1 MFRSG
6 AEEWSDSGTTES
18 PTAACGG
25 NAQIERKGADMPNI
39 QGIIKTLQNIMRKD
53 PGVSGDAQRIEQL
66 GWMITLKILDDKE
79 AELELLHDEYVSV
92 IPEALQWRNWAADRE
107 GITGDEMKDFIDTK
121 LFPGLQNLEVSDGNK
136 RALLV
141 RDIFAGTNN
150 YMKNG
155 TILRQVVNKLNEIDF
170 NASEDRHVFGDIYES
185 LLRDL
190 QSAGNYGEF
199 YTPRAVTEIMT
210 EMVNPR
216 LGEKVL
222 DPACGTG
229 GFLTS
234 AIENI
239 RAHDVHSVEDVKILE
254 DTIRG
259 QELKPLPFMLCV
271 TNLILHDIEVPNVVN
286 GDSLNREYTSIT
298 ERDRV
303 DVILANPPFGA
314 SVSDGVET
322 NYPAQFR
329 TTESADLFLLLMVRY
344 LKNGG
349 RAAIVLPD
357 GSLTGEGV
365 KQRIREKFLTQCN
378 VHTVVRLPNSVF
390 QPYASVAT
398 NLLFFTKGEPTKEI
412 WYWEHKLPEGQ
423 KSYSKTKPIR
433 KEEFTSLKAWWNN
446 REETNHAW
454 KVSFEIL
461 KANGYNLDIKNPFI
475 EEAEVTHTTAEL
487 LELLHTSFVKSD
499 ALLRELKDGMK

>member
-1 MFRSG
+1 
-6 AEEWSDSGTTES
+6 
-18 PTAACGG
+18 
-25 NAQIERKGADMPNI
+25 MPNI
-39 QGIIKTLQNIMRKD
+39 GGIVKTLQNIMRKD
-53 PGVSGDAQRIEQL
+53 QGVSGDAQRIEQL
-66 GWMITLKILDDKE
+66 GWMITLKIIDDKE
-79 AELELLHDEYVSV
+79 AEMELISDDYVSV
-92 IPEALQWRNWAADRE
+92 IPSELQWRNWAADSE
-107 GITGDEMKDFIDTK
+107 GMTGDALKDFVDNK
-121 LFPGLQNLEVSDGNK
+121 LFPGLQNLDVSTGNK
-136 RALLV
+136 RAVLI

-155 TILRQVVNKLNEIDF
+155 TIIRQVVNKLNEIDF
-170 NASEDRHVFGDIYES
+170 NASEDRHTFGDIYES

-210 EMVNPR
+210 EIINPR

-239 RAHDVHSVEDVKILE
+239 RNQDVHSVEDLKTLE
-254 DTIRG
+254 STIRG

-271 TNLILHDIEVPNVVN
+271 TNLILHDIEVPNVIN
-286 GDSLNREYTSIT
+286 GDSLNREYTSIGAK
-298 ERDRV
+298 DRV

-329 TTESADLFLLLMVRY
+329 TTESADLFLLLMIRY
-344 LKNGG
+344 LRDGG

-357 GSLTGEGV
+357 GSLTGDGV
-365 KQRIREKFLTQCN
+365 KERIREEFLKQCN
-378 VHTVVRLPNSVF
+378 VHTIVRLPNSVF

-398 NLLFFTKGEPTKEI
+398 NLLFFTKGEATKEI

-423 KSYSKTKPIR
+423 KSYSKTRPIQ
-433 KEEFTSLKAWWNN
+433 KSEFASLKEWWNKRTEN
-446 REETNHAW
+446 EQAW
-454 KVSFEIL
+454 RVPVERI
-461 KANGYNLDIKNPFI
+461 AENGWNLDIKNPFI
-475 EEAEVTHTTAEL
+475 KEEEVTHSTAEL
-487 LELLHTSFVKSD
+487 LDMLSASFKKSD
-499 ALLRELKDGMK
+499 VLIEELKKELK

>member
-1 MFRSG
+1 
-6 AEEWSDSGTTES
+6 
-18 PTAACGG
+18 
-25 NAQIERKGADMPNI
+25 MPNI
-39 QGIIKTLQNIMRKD
+39 GGIIKSLQNIMWKD
-53 PGVSGDAQRIEQL
+53 PGVSGDAQRLEQL
-66 GWMITLKILDDKE
+66 GWMITLKILDDKD
-79 AELELLHDEYVSV
+79 AEMELLNDDFVSV
-92 IPEALQWRNWAADRE
+92 IPSELQWRNWAADSE
-107 GITGDEMKDFIDTK
+107 GMTGDALKDFVDNK
-121 LFPGLQNLEVSDGNK
+121 LFPGLQNLDVSTDNK
-136 RALLV
+136 RAVLI

-155 TILRQVVNKLNEIDF
+155 TIIRQVVNKLNEIDF
-170 NASEDRHVFGDIYES
+170 NASEDRHMFGDIYEG

-210 EMVNPR
+210 EIINPR

-239 RAHDVHSVEDVKILE
+239 RKQDVHSVEDLKVLE

-271 TNLILHDIEVPNVVN
+271 TNLILHDIEVPNVMN
-286 GDSLNREYTSIT
+286 MDSLNREYTSIGAK
-298 ERDRV
+298 ERV

-329 TTESADLFLLLMVRY
+329 TTESADLFLLLMIRY
-344 LKNGG
+344 LREGG

-357 GSLTGEGV
+357 GSLTGDGV
-365 KQRIREKFLTQCN
+365 KQRIREEFLTQCN
-378 VHTVVRLPNSVF
+378 VHTIVRLPNSVF

-398 NLLFFTKGEPTKEI
+398 NLLFFTKGAPTKEI

-423 KSYSKTKPIR
+423 KSYSKTKPIQ
-433 KEEFTSLKAWWNN
+433 KSEFSSLKEWWGKRVEN
-446 REETNHAW
+446 EQAW
-454 KVSFEIL
+454 KVPVEKI
-461 KANGYNLDIKNPFI
+461 AENGWNLDIKNPFVK
-475 EEAEVTHTTAEL
+475 EEEVTHTTAEL
-487 LELLHTSFVKSD
+487 LDKLSVSFKKSD
-499 ALLRELKDGMK
+499 ELIAELRNGLAGK

>member
-1 MFRSG
+1 
-6 AEEWSDSGTTES
+6 
-18 PTAACGG
+18 
-25 NAQIERKGADMPNI
+25 
-39 QGIIKTLQNIMRKD
+39 
-53 PGVSGDAQRIEQL
+53 
-66 GWMITLKILDDKE
+66 
-79 AELELLHDEYVSV
+79 
-92 IPEALQWRNWAADRE
+92 
-107 GITGDEMKDFIDTK
+107 MKDFIDSK
-121 LFPGLQNLEVSDGNK
+121 LFPGLQNLDISDGNK
-136 RALLV
+136 RAILI

-155 TILRQVVNKLNEIDF
+155 TIIRQVVNKLNEIDF
-170 NASEDRHVFGDIYES
+170 NASEDRHTFGDIYES

-210 EMVNPR
+210 EIINPR

-239 RAHDVHSVEDVKILE
+239 RKQDVHSVEDLKTLE
-254 DTIRG
+254 ETIRG

-271 TNLILHDIEVPNVVN
+271 TNLILHDIEIPNIIN
-286 GDSLNREYTSIT
+286 GDSLNREYTSIV
-298 ERDRV
+298 EKDRV

-329 TTESADLFLLLMVRY
+329 TTESADLFLLLMIRY
-344 LKNGG
+344 LRDGG

-357 GSLTGEGV
+357 GSLTGDGV
-365 KQRIREKFLTQCN
+365 KQRIRQEFLEQCN
-378 VHTVVRLPNSVF
+378 VHTIVRLPNSVF

-412 WYWEHKLPEGQ
+412 FYWEHKLPEGQ
-423 KSYSKTKPIR
+423 KSYSKTKPIQK
-433 KEEFTSLKAWWNN
+433 KEFDSLKAWWNN
-446 REETNHAW
+446 RLENEQAW
-454 KVSFEIL
+454 KVGIDVL
-461 KANGYNLDIKNPFI
+461 KNNGYNLDIKNPFVK
-475 EEAEVTHTTAEL
+475 EEEIVYSTSQILQMLGDSFAKSESL
-487 LELLHTSFVKSD
+487 LN
-499 ALLRELKDGMK
+499 ELKSSL

>member
-1 MFRSG
+1 
-6 AEEWSDSGTTES
+6 
-18 PTAACGG
+18 
-25 NAQIERKGADMPNI
+25 MPNI
-39 QGIIKTLQNIMRKD
+39 GGIVKTLQNIMRKD
-53 PGVSGDAQRIEQL
+53 QGVSGDAQRIEQL
-66 GWMITLKILDDKE
+66 GWMITLKIIDDKE
-79 AELELLHDEYVSV
+79 AEMELISDDYVSV
-92 IPEALQWRNWAADRE
+92 IPSELQWRNWAADSE
-107 GITGDEMKDFIDTK
+107 GMTGDALKDFVDNK
-121 LFPGLQNLEVSDGNK
+121 LFPGLQNLDVSTGNK
-136 RALLV
+136 RAVLI

-155 TILRQVVNKLNEIDF
+155 TIIRQVVNKLNEIDF
-170 NASEDRHVFGDIYES
+170 NASEDRHTFGDIYES

-210 EMVNPR
+210 EIINPR

-239 RAHDVHSVEDVKILE
+239 RNQDVHSVEDLKTLE
-254 DTIRG
+254 STIRG

-271 TNLILHDIEVPNVVN
+271 TNLILHDIEVPNVIN
-286 GDSLNREYTSIT
+286 GDSLNREYTSIGAK
-298 ERDRV
+298 DRV

-329 TTESADLFLLLMVRY
+329 TTESADLFLLLMIRY
-344 LKNGG
+344 LRDGG

-357 GSLTGEGV
+357 GSLTGDGV
-365 KQRIREKFLTQCN
+365 KQRIREEFLKQCN
-378 VHTVVRLPNSVF
+378 VHTIVRLPNSVF

-398 NLLFFTKGEPTKEI
+398 NLLFFTKGEATKEI

-423 KSYSKTKPIR
+423 KSYSKTRPIQ
-433 KEEFTSLKAWWNN
+433 KSEFASLKEWWNKRSEN
-446 REETNHAW
+446 EQAW
-454 KVSFEIL
+454 RVPVERI
-461 KANGYNLDIKNPFI
+461 AENGWNLDIKNPFI
-475 EEAEVTHTTAEL
+475 KEEEVTHSTAEL
-487 LELLHTSFVKSD
+487 LDMLSASFKKSD
-499 ALLRELKDGMK
+499 VLIEELKKELK

>member
-1 MFRSG
+1 
-6 AEEWSDSGTTES
+6 
-18 PTAACGG
+18 
-25 NAQIERKGADMPNI
+25 MPNI
-39 QGIIKTLQNIMRKD
+39 GGIIKTLQNIMWKD
-53 PGVSGDAQRIEQL
+53 PGVSGDAQRLEQL
-66 GWMITLKILDDKE
+66 GWMITLKIIDDKE
-79 AELELLHDEYVSV
+79 AEMELISDDYVSV
-92 IPEALQWRNWAADRE
+92 IPSELQWRNWAADSE
-107 GITGDEMKDFIDTK
+107 GMTGDALKDFVDNK
-121 LFPGLQNLEVSDGNK
+121 LFPGLQNLDVSTGNK
-136 RALLV
+136 RAVLI

-155 TILRQVVNKLNEIDF
+155 TIIRQVVNKLNEIDF
-170 NASEDRHVFGDIYES
+170 NASEDRHMFGDIYEG

-210 EMVNPR
+210 EIINPR

-239 RAHDVHSVEDVKILE
+239 RKQDVHSVEDLKVLE
-254 DTIRG
+254 ETIRG

-271 TNLILHDIEVPNVVN
+271 TNLILHDIEVPNVMN
-286 GDSLNREYTSIT
+286 MDSLNREYTSIGAK
-298 ERDRV
+298 ERV

-329 TTESADLFLLLMVRY
+329 TTESADLFLLLMIRY
-344 LKNGG
+344 LREGG

-357 GSLTGEGV
+357 GSLTGDGV
-365 KQRIREKFLTQCN
+365 KQRIREEFLKQCN
-378 VHTVVRLPNSVF
+378 VHTIVRLPNSVF

-398 NLLFFTKGEPTKEI
+398 NLLFFTKGEPTCEI

-423 KSYSKTKPIR
+423 KSYSKTKPIQ
-433 KEEFTSLKAWWNN
+433 KSEFSSLKEWWGKRVEN
-446 REETNHAW
+446 EQAW
-454 KVSFEIL
+454 KVPVEKI
-461 KANGYNLDIKNPFI
+461 AENGWNLDIKNPFVK
-475 EEAEVTHTTAEL
+475 EEEVTHTTAEL
-487 LELLHTSFVKSD
+487 LDKLSVSFKKSD
-499 ALLRELKDGMK
+499 ELIAELRNGLAGK

>member
-1 MFRSG
+1 
-6 AEEWSDSGTTES
+6 
-18 PTAACGG
+18 
-25 NAQIERKGADMPNI
+25 MPNI
-39 QGIIKTLQNIMRKD
+39 GGIIKSLQNIMRKD
-53 PGVSGDAQRIEQL
+53 QGVSGDAQRIEQL
-66 GWMITLKILDDKE
+66 GWMITLKIIDDKE
-79 AELELLHDEYVSV
+79 AEMELINDDYVSV
-92 IPEALQWRNWAADRE
+92 IPSELQWRFWAGDSE
-107 GITGDEMKDFIDTK
+107 GITGETIKDFVDNT
-121 LFPGLQNLEVSDGNK
+121 LFPGLQNLDVSTGNK
-136 RALLV
+136 RAVLI

-155 TILRQVVNKLNEIDF
+155 TIIRQVVNKLNEIDF
-170 NASEDRHVFGDIYES
+170 NASEDRHMFGDIYEG

-210 EMVNPR
+210 EIINPR

-239 RAHDVHSVEDVKILE
+239 RSKDVHSVEDLKVLE
-254 DTIRG
+254 ETIRG

-271 TNLILHDIEVPNVVN
+271 TNLILHDIEVPNIMN
-286 GDSLNREYTSIT
+286 GDSLNREYTSIV
-298 ERDRV
+298 EKDRV

-329 TTESADLFLLLMVRY
+329 TTESADLFLLLMIRY
-344 LKNGG
+344 LKMGG

-357 GSLTGEGV
+357 GSLTGDGV
-365 KQRIREKFLTQCN
+365 KQRIRQEFLEQCN
-378 VHTVVRLPNSVF
+378 VHTIVRLPNSVF

-423 KSYSKTKPIR
+423 KSYSKTKPIQ
-433 KEEFTSLKAWWNN
+433 KSEFDSLKAWWNN
-446 REETNHAW
+446 RAENEQAW
-454 KVSFEIL
+454 KVGIDTL
-461 KANGYNLDIKNPFI
+461 KGNGFNLDIKNPFVK
-475 EEAEVTHTTAEL
+475 EEEVTHTTAEL
-487 LELLHTSFVKSD
+487 LDLLSESFKKSD
-499 ALLRELKDGMK
+499 ELIEELKKGLL

>member
-1 MFRSG
+1 M
-6 AEEWSDSGTTES
+6 W
-18 PTAACGG
+18 
-25 NAQIERKGADMPNI
+25 
-39 QGIIKTLQNIMRKD
+39 KD
-53 PGVSGDAQRIEQL
+53 PGVSGDAQRLEQL
-66 GWMITLKILDDKE
+66 GWMITLKIIDDKE
-79 AELELLHDEYVSV
+79 AELELLNDDYVSV
-92 IPEALQWRNWAADRE
+92 IPSELQWRNWASDNE
-107 GITGDEMKDFIDTK
+107 GITGDAMKDFIDSK
-121 LFPGLQNLEVSDGNK
+121 LFPGLQNLDISDGNK
-136 RALLV
+136 RAILI

-155 TILRQVVNKLNEIDF
+155 TIIRQVVNKLNEIDF
-170 NASEDRHVFGDIYES
+170 NASEDRHTFGDIYES

-210 EMVNPR
+210 EIINPR

-239 RAHDVHSVEDVKILE
+239 RKQDVHSVEDLKTLE
-254 DTIRG
+254 ETIRG

-271 TNLILHDIEVPNVVN
+271 TNLILHDIEIPNIIN
-286 GDSLNREYTSIT
+286 GDSLNREYTSIV
-298 ERDRV
+298 EKDRV

-329 TTESADLFLLLMVRY
+329 TTESADLFLLLMIRY
-344 LKNGG
+344 LRDGG

-357 GSLTGEGV
+357 GSLTGDGV
-365 KQRIREKFLTQCN
+365 KQRIRQEFLEQCN
-378 VHTVVRLPNSVF
+378 VHTIVRLPNSVF

-412 WYWEHKLPEGQ
+412 FYWEHKLPEGQ
-423 KSYSKTKPIR
+423 KSYSKTKPIQK
-433 KEEFTSLKAWWNN
+433 KEFDSLKAWWNN
-446 REETNHAW
+446 RSENEQAW
-454 KVSFEIL
+454 KVGIDVL
-461 KANGYNLDIKNPFI
+461 KNNGYNLDIKNPFVKD
-475 EEAEVTHTTAEL
+475 EETSYSTQEL
-487 LELLHTSFVKSD
+487 LDMLRQSFKKSGDLLEELGK
-499 ALLRELKDGMK
+499 EL

>member
-1 MFRSG
+1 MS
-6 AEEWSDSGTTES
+6 
-18 PTAACGG
+18 
-25 NAQIERKGADMPNI
+25 NI
-39 QGIIKTLQNIMRKD
+39 SNIIKSLQNIMWKD
-53 PGVSGDAQRIEQL
+53 PGVSGDAQRLEQL
-66 GWMITLKILDDKE
+66 GWMITLKIIDDKE
-79 AELELLHDEYVSV
+79 AELELLNDDYVSV
-92 IPEALQWRNWAADRE
+92 IPSELQWRNWAGDSE
-107 GITGDEMKDFIDTK
+107 GITGDAMKDFIDSK
-121 LFPGLQNLEVSDGNK
+121 LFPGLQNLDISDGNK
-136 RALLV
+136 RAILI

-155 TILRQVVNKLNEIDF
+155 TIIRQVVNKLNEIDF
-170 NASEDRHVFGDIYES
+170 NASEDRHTFGDIYES

-210 EMVNPR
+210 EIINPR

-239 RAHDVHSVEDVKILE
+239 RKQDVHSVEDLKTLE
-254 DTIRG
+254 ETIRG

-271 TNLILHDIEVPNVVN
+271 TNLILHDIEIPNIIN
-286 GDSLNREYTSIT
+286 GDSLNREYTSIV
-298 ERDRV
+298 EKDRV

-329 TTESADLFLLLMVRY
+329 TTESADLFLLLMIRY
-344 LKNGG
+344 LRDGG

-357 GSLTGEGV
+357 GSLTGDGV
-365 KQRIREKFLTQCN
+365 KQRIRQEFLEQCN
-378 VHTVVRLPNSVF
+378 VHTIVRLPNSVF

-412 WYWEHKLPEGQ
+412 FYWEHKLPEGQ
-423 KSYSKTKPIR
+423 KSYSKTKPIQK
-433 KEEFTSLKAWWNN
+433 KEFDSLKAWWNN
-446 REETNHAW
+446 RSENEQAW
-454 KVSFEIL
+454 KVGIDVL
-461 KANGYNLDIKNPFI
+461 KNNGYNLDIKNPFVK
-475 EEAEVTHTTAEL
+475 EEEIVYSTSQILQMLGDSFAKSESL
-487 LELLHTSFVKSD
+487 LN
-499 ALLRELKDGMK
+499 ELKSSL

>member
-1 MFRSG
+1 MS
-6 AEEWSDSGTTES
+6 
-18 PTAACGG
+18 
-25 NAQIERKGADMPNI
+25 NI
-39 QGIIKTLQNIMRKD
+39 SNIIKSLQNIMWKD
-53 PGVSGDAQRIEQL
+53 PGVSGDAQRLEQL
-66 GWMITLKILDDKE
+66 GWMITLKIIDDKE
-79 AELELLHDEYVSV
+79 AELELLNDDYVSV
-92 IPEALQWRNWAADRE
+92 IPSELQWRNWASDSE
-107 GITGDEMKDFIDTK
+107 GITGDAMKDFIDSK
-121 LFPGLQNLEVSDGNK
+121 LFPGLQNLDISDGNK
-136 RALLV
+136 RAILI

-155 TILRQVVNKLNEIDF
+155 TIIRQVVNKLNEIDF
-170 NASEDRHVFGDIYES
+170 NASEDRHTFGDIYES

-210 EMVNPR
+210 EIINPR

-239 RAHDVHSVEDVKILE
+239 RKQDVHSVEDLKTLE
-254 DTIRG
+254 ETIRG

-271 TNLILHDIEVPNVVN
+271 TNLILHDIEIPNIIN
-286 GDSLNREYTSIT
+286 GDSLNREYTSIV
-298 ERDRV
+298 EKDRV

-329 TTESADLFLLLMVRY
+329 TTESADLFLLLMIRY
-344 LKNGG
+344 LRDGG

-357 GSLTGEGV
+357 GSLTGDGV
-365 KQRIREKFLTQCN
+365 KQRIRQEFLEQCN
-378 VHTVVRLPNSVF
+378 VHTIVRLPNSVF

-412 WYWEHKLPEGQ
+412 FYWEHKLPEGQ
-423 KSYSKTKPIR
+423 KSYSKTKPIQK
-433 KEEFTSLKAWWNN
+433 KEFDSLKAWWNN
-446 REETNHAW
+446 RSENEQAW
-454 KVSFEIL
+454 KVGIDVL
-461 KANGYNLDIKNPFI
+461 KNNGYNLDIKNPFVKD
-475 EEAEVTHTTAEL
+475 EEIVYTTSQILQMLGDSFAKSESL
-487 LELLHTSFVKSD
+487 LN
-499 ALLRELKDGMK
+499 ELKSSL

>member
-1 MFRSG
+1 M
-6 AEEWSDSGTTES
+6 W
-18 PTAACGG
+18 
-25 NAQIERKGADMPNI
+25 
-39 QGIIKTLQNIMRKD
+39 KD
-53 PGVSGDAQRIEQL
+53 PGVSGDAQRLEQL
-66 GWMITLKILDDKE
+66 GWMITLKIIDDKE
-79 AELELLHDEYVSV
+79 AELELLNDDYVSV
-92 IPEALQWRNWAADRE
+92 IPSELQWRNWASDSE
-107 GITGDEMKDFIDTK
+107 GITGDAMKDFIDSK
-121 LFPGLQNLEVSDGNK
+121 LFPGLQNLDISDGNK
-136 RALLV
+136 RAILI

-155 TILRQVVNKLNEIDF
+155 TIIRQVVNKLNEIDF
-170 NASEDRHVFGDIYES
+170 NASEDRHTFGDIYES

-210 EMVNPR
+210 EIINPR

-239 RAHDVHSVEDVKILE
+239 RKQDVHSVEDLKTLE
-254 DTIRG
+254 ETIRG

-271 TNLILHDIEVPNVVN
+271 TNLILHDIEIPNIIN
-286 GDSLNREYTSIT
+286 GDSLNREYTSIV
-298 ERDRV
+298 EKDRV

-329 TTESADLFLLLMVRY
+329 TTESADLFLLLMIRY
-344 LKNGG
+344 LRDGG

-357 GSLTGEGV
+357 GSLTGDGV
-365 KQRIREKFLTQCN
+365 KQRIRQEFLEQCN
-378 VHTVVRLPNSVF
+378 VHTIVRLPNSVF

-412 WYWEHKLPEGQ
+412 FYWEHKLPEGQ
-423 KSYSKTKPIR
+423 KSYSKTKPIQK
-433 KEEFTSLKAWWNN
+433 KEFDSLKAWWNN
-446 REETNHAW
+446 RLENERAW
-454 KVSFEIL
+454 KVGIDVL
-461 KANGYNLDIKNPFI
+461 KNNGYNLDIKNPFVK
-475 EEAEVTHTTAEL
+475 EEEIVYSTSQILQMLGDSFAKSESL
-487 LELLHTSFVKSD
+487 LN
-499 ALLRELKDGMK
+499 ELKSSL

>member
-1 MFRSG
+1 
-6 AEEWSDSGTTES
+6 
-18 PTAACGG
+18 
-25 NAQIERKGADMPNI
+25 MPNI
-39 QGIIKTLQNIMRKD
+39 GGIIKSLQNIMRKD
-53 PGVSGDAQRIEQL
+53 QGVSGDAQRIEQL
-66 GWMITLKILDDKE
+66 GWMITLKIIDDKE
-79 AELELLHDEYVSV
+79 AEMELINDDYVSV
-92 IPEALQWRNWAADRE
+92 IPSELQWRSWAGNSE
-107 GITGDEMKDFIDTK
+107 GITGDAMKDFVDNT
-121 LFPGLQNLEVSDGNK
+121 LFPGLQNLDVSTGNK
-136 RALLV
+136 RAVLI

-155 TILRQVVNKLNEIDF
+155 TIIRQVVNKLNEIDF
-170 NASEDRHVFGDIYES
+170 NASEDRHMFGDIYEG

-210 EMVNPR
+210 EIINPR

-239 RAHDVHSVEDVKILE
+239 RSKDVHSVEDLKVLE
-254 DTIRG
+254 ETIRG

-271 TNLILHDIEVPNVVN
+271 TNLILHDIEVPNVMN
-286 GDSLNREYTSIT
+286 GDSLNREYTSIV
-298 ERDRV
+298 EKDRV

-329 TTESADLFLLLMVRY
+329 TTESADLFLLLMIRY
-344 LKNGG
+344 LKMGG

-357 GSLTGEGV
+357 GSLTGDGV
-365 KQRIREKFLTQCN
+365 KQRIRQEFLEQCN
-378 VHTVVRLPNSVF
+378 VHTIVRLPNSVF

-423 KSYSKTKPIR
+423 KSYSKTKPIQ
-433 KEEFTSLKAWWNN
+433 KSEFDSLKDWWNN
-446 REETNHAW
+446 RAENEQAW
-454 KVSFEIL
+454 KVGIDTL
-461 KANGYNLDIKNPFI
+461 KGNGFNLDIKNPFVK
-475 EEAEVTHTTAEL
+475 EEEVTHTTAEL
-487 LELLHTSFVKSD
+487 LDMLSESFKKSD
-499 ALLRELKDGMK
+499 ELIEELKKGLR

>member
-1 MFRSG
+1 MSNI
-6 AEEWSDSGTTES
+6 
-18 PTAACGG
+18 G
-25 NAQIERKGADMPNI
+25 N
-39 QGIIKTLQNIMRKD
+39 IIKTLQNIMRKD
-53 PGVSGDAQRIEQL
+53 QGVSGDAQRIEQL
-66 GWMITLKILDDKE
+66 GWMITLKIIDDKDQE
-79 AELELLHDEYVSV
+79 MELLQDDYVSAV
-92 IPEALQWRNWAADRE
+92 PSKLQWRTWAADSE
-107 GITGDEMKDFIDTK
+107 GMTGDALKEFFDSK
-121 LFPGLQNLEVSDGNK
+121 LFPGLQNLDISRGNK
-136 RALLV
+136 RAILI

-155 TILRQVVNKLNEIDF
+155 TIIRQVLNKLNEIDF
-170 NASEDRHVFGDIYES
+170 NASDDRHTFGDIYEG

-210 EMVNPR
+210 EIINPR

-229 GFLTS
+229 GFLTC

-239 RAHDVHSVEDVKILE
+239 RKQDVHSVEDLKVLQ
-254 DTIRG
+254 DTIHG

-271 TNLILHDIEVPNVVN
+271 TNLILHDIEVPSVLNI
-286 GDSLNREYTSIT
+286 DSLNREYSSIT
-298 ERDRV
+298 AKDKV

-329 TTESADLFLLLMVRY
+329 TTESADLFLLLMMRY
-344 LKNGG
+344 LKNVG

-357 GSLTGEGV
+357 GSLTGDGV
-365 KQRIREKFLTQCN
+365 KQRIRQEFLEQCN
-378 VHTVVRLPNSVF
+378 VHTIVRLPNSVF

-412 WYWEHKLPEGQ
+412 WYWEHKLPEGV
-423 KSYSKTKPIR
+423 KSYSKTKPIQK
-433 KEEFTSLKAWWNN
+433 KEFDSLLSWWNKRN
-446 REETNHAW
+446 KNEQAW
-454 KVSFEIL
+454 KVSIKTL
-461 KANGYNLDIKNPFI
+461 KENGYNLDIKNPFVK
-475 EEAEVTHTTAEL
+475 EEKVSYSTNEL
-487 LELLHTSFVKSD
+487 LTMLHDSFTKSD
-499 ALLRELKDGMK
+499 ALLKELKKELV

>member
-1 MFRSG
+1 
-6 AEEWSDSGTTES
+6 
-18 PTAACGG
+18 
-25 NAQIERKGADMPNI
+25 MPNI
-39 QGIIKTLQNIMRKD
+39 GGIVKTLQNIMRKD
-53 PGVSGDAQRIEQL
+53 QGVSGDAQRIEQL
-66 GWMITLKILDDKE
+66 GWMITLKIIDDKE
-79 AELELLHDEYVSV
+79 AEMELISDDYVSV
-92 IPEALQWRNWAADRE
+92 IPSELQWRNWAADSE
-107 GITGDEMKDFIDTK
+107 GMTGDALKDFVDNK
-121 LFPGLQNLEVSDGNK
+121 LFPGLQNLDVSTGNK
-136 RALLV
+136 RAVLI

-155 TILRQVVNKLNEIDF
+155 TIIRQVVNKLNEIDF
-170 NASEDRHVFGDIYES
+170 NASEDRHMFGDIYEG

-210 EMVNPR
+210 EIINPR

-239 RAHDVHSVEDVKILE
+239 RKQDVHSVEDLKVLE
-254 DTIRG
+254 ETIRG

-271 TNLILHDIEVPNVVN
+271 TNLILHDIEVPNVMN
-286 GDSLNREYTSIT
+286 MDSLNREYTSIGAK
-298 ERDRV
+298 DKV
-303 DVILANPPFGA
+303 DIILANPPFGA

-322 NYPAQFR
+322 NYPANFR
-329 TTESADLFLLLMVRY
+329 TTESADLFLLLMIRY
-344 LKNGG
+344 LRDGG

-357 GSLTGEGV
+357 GSLTGDGV
-365 KQRIREKFLTQCN
+365 KQRIREEFLTQCN
-378 VHTVVRLPNSVF
+378 VHTIVRLPNSVF

-423 KSYSKTKPIR
+423 KSYSKTKPIQ
-433 KEEFTSLKAWWNN
+433 KSEFDSLLAWWNN
-446 REETNHAW
+446 RAESELSW
-454 KVSFEIL
+454 KVPVEEI
-461 KANGYNLDIKNPFI
+461 KNGGWNLDIKNPFVK
-475 EEAEVTHTTAEL
+475 EEEVTHTTSEL
-487 LELLHTSFVKSD
+487 LEMLDKSFLKSQELLKE
-499 ALLRELKDGMK
+499 LKRELN